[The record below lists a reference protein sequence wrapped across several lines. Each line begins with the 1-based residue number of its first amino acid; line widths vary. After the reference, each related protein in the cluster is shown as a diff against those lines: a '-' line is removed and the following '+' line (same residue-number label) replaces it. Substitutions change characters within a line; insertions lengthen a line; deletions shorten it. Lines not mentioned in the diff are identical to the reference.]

1 MKVSREPHPDLPSV
15 MHVHPVGRIDAY
27 GADPFFEAT
36 APLITDEHP
45 SLLIDLAGVDHLSSA
60 GVAVVVRLLSRTRQ
74 KNGRIAMYGAST
86 RVATV
91 IRIIFMESALNLCDG
106 EEEAFAR
113 LCAGEGEEDSRF

>member
-15 MHVHPVGRIDAY
+15 VHVHPAGRIDAY
-27 GADPFFEAT
+27 GADPFFEAI

-60 GVAVVVRLLSRTRQ
+60 GVAVVVRLLSRARQ

-86 RVATV
+86 RVETV
-91 IRIIFMESALNLCDG
+91 VRIIYMESALNLCES

-113 LCAGEGEEDSRF
+113 LCAEEGEDDTQL